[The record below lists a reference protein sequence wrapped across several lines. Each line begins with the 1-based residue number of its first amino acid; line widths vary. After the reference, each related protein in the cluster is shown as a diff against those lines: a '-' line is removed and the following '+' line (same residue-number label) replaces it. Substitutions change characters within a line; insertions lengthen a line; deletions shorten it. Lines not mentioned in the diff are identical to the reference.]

1 MFWIW
6 VGPKR
11 HLFCKKNHYRFR
23 APEVKAISPSN
34 WWGYRRKWKLSHFYT
49 SSNLCHCQNLPNVG
63 QTDRCYCC
71 LGFFSWNHFP
81 FWPLTFENL
90 LTKKKDILAE
100 WMYWKTRVKVIF
112 ALFQLSDFISQFLH
126 IFFAY
131 LGKSKEI
138 SFFPP
143 DGVWLIFCKISSKCT
158 KWIWLDLASSLLR
171 SDISQPQSLS
181 GLEGWYLKTKLF
193 HFLGLVNFKFF

>member
-1 MFWIW
+1 MFWIE

-71 LGFFSWNHFP
+71 LVIFFVKPFP
-81 FWPLTFENL
+81 VLTFDL
-90 LTKKKDILAE
+90 RKSADKKEGHSGWRI
-100 WMYWKTRVKVIF
+100 YWKTRVKVIF
-112 ALFQLSDFISQFLH
+112 ALFSAKWFHFPISSHFLCLLRKEQRDF
-126 IFFAY
+126 
-131 LGKSKEI
+131 
-138 SFFPP
+138 FFPTRWS
-143 DGVWLIFCKISSKCT
+143 VIN
-158 KWIWLDLASSLLR
+158 
-171 SDISQPQSLS
+171 
-181 GLEGWYLKTKLF
+181 
-193 HFLGLVNFKFF
+193 FL

>member
-71 LGFFSWNHFP
+71 LCFFSWNHFP

-100 WMYWKTRVKVIF
+100 EYWKAKVKVIF
-112 ALFQLSDFISQFLH
+112 ALFSAKWFHFPISSHFLCLLRKEPSRFH
-126 IFFAY
+126 IF
-131 LGKSKEI
+131 
-138 SFFPP
+138 
-143 DGVWLIFCKISSKCT
+143 
-158 KWIWLDLASSLLR
+158 LR
-171 SDISQPQSLS
+171 GFS
-181 GLEGWYLKTKLF
+181 
-193 HFLGLVNFKFF
+193 H